1 MIAGKSA
8 VGIVGKQPKWFWK
21 PFIPAGRVTLI
32 QGNTGIGKTSLMLRI
47 VADSTNGL
55 KPPTQFHGELLEQE
69 KGEPITVFYI
79 TTENGIEDT
88 LIPMFDLYGGKREH
102 LYFQDEDEGHFLL
115 KEEDIR
121 GIIER
126 FDAKLIVIDPW
137 QEFLDD
143 IASTSNEKLRSML
156 LRIQKVAEETGT
168 TIVLCGNFSKSRSGS
183 DLAKGLG
190 GSEMMITL
198 RSILTVTEDPYK
210 NHLVR
215 MLKTSKMNFREK
227 EFFPVGLKQEDDYTL
242 SYFAWRDYAA
252 EKENEAHTGNTGHN
266 PGDQKKVTDSSND
279 GYADIRIKKAVDF
292 LKNVLQDSPM
302 DSIALYDLAKSRGIS
317 RSTLNRAK
325 SLAGAYSKRQGNRSS
340 LWKLGIWD

>member
-8 VGIVGKQPKWFWK
+8 VGIIGKEPKWFWK

-55 KPPTQFHGELLEQE
+55 KPPTQFHGELLAQE

-88 LIPMFDLYGGKREH
+88 LIPMFDLYGGKREY
-102 LYFQDEDEGHFLL
+102 LYFQDEDEGHFVLN
-115 KEEDIR
+115 EEDIR
-121 GIIER
+121 ATIER

-210 NHLVR
+210 NNLIR
-215 MLKTSKMNFREK
+215 MLKTSKMSFKEK
-227 EFFPVGLKQEDDYTL
+227 ETLPVGLKQESDYTL
-242 SYFAWRDYAA
+242 SYFPWRDYEASQ
-252 EKENEAHTGNTGHN
+252 ENKTLSEMKENSPKEQEEKISPNEGN
-266 PGDQKKVTDSSND
+266 DTDRE
-279 GYADIRIKKAVDF
+279 IRKAVAF
-292 LKNVLQDSPM
+292 LKDILQDGPM
-302 DSIALYDLAKSRGIS
+302 DSLVLYEQAMEAGIS
-317 RSTLNRAK
+317 KSTLYRAK
-325 SLAGAYSKRQGNRSS
+325 RGAGVHSKRQKDRTS
-340 LWKLGIWD
+340 LWKFGTWD